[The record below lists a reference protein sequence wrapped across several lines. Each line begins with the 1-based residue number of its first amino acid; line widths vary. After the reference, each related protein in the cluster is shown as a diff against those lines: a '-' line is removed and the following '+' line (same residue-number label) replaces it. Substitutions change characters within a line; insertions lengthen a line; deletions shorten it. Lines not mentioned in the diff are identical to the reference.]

1 MPKNKEQLRL
11 MVQRMEKAGFHA
23 IAVTC
28 DSNIHGKRDRNERN
42 GFTKPPHISFAVLEK
57 SI

>member
-1 MPKNKEQLRL
+1 